1 MKLLKYLELNEGIQD
16 KGIFKAVFMAGTPG
30 SGKSYTISK
39 IKSGKIWPRIVNT
52 DKTFPLYK
60 EDWFNN
66 WNKISNKVKT
76 INKNQ
81 LALYINSILPLF
93 VDGTSNET
101 STVLRRTG
109 LLESFGYDCAMI
121 FVNTD
126 LETSLER
133 ASKRERKVDPEFIK
147 QVYDQT
153 EKAKSFYK
161 SKFQTWLE
169 INNNEGEL
177 TNKVIINAYKK
188 VSQFYD
194 SSIRNPI
201 GKEYKKVMLENGWKY
216 LDPNIKDL
224 NNIKSLVDAW
234 YQM

>member
-1 MKLLKYLELNEGIQD
+1 MKLLEYLKLNEGIQD

-66 WNKISNKVKT
+66 WNKIKDKVKT

-81 LALYINSILPLF
+81 LALYINSMLPLF
-93 VDGTSNET
+93 VDGTSSQT

-109 LLESFGYDCAMI
+109 LLESFGYDCGMVFI
-121 FVNTD
+121 NTN

-147 QVYDQT
+147 RVYDQT
-153 EKAKSFYK
+153 EKAKSFYRG
-161 SKFQTWLE
+161 KFDTWLE
-169 INNNEGEL
+169 INNNEGDL
-177 TNKVIINAYKK
+177 TNKVILNAYKK
-188 VSQFYD
+188 ISQFYN
-194 SSIRNPI
+194 SPMRNPI
-201 GKEYKKVMLENGWKY
+201 GKEYKKVMLKNGWKY

-224 NNIKSLVDAW
+224 NNIKALIDAW